1 MSCEAGYNL
10 PIISLAT
17 RVSRPKMSFNLF
29 TRANAIP
36 DSPAAAR
43 ADEAED
49 RGDLTAQMTALN
61 MSILPGL
68 QLNTPSEPVSAPII
82 HEIKENTEWR
92 FEVAFG
98 SKIEVKVCP
107 ARFFDCKVMGTT
119 TDDVVLA
126 PP

>member
-1 MSCEAGYNL
+1 
-10 PIISLAT
+10 
-17 RVSRPKMSFNLF
+17 MSFNLF
-29 TRANAIP
+29 TRASAIL
-36 DSPAAAR
+36 DSAAAAR

-49 RGDLTAQMTALN
+49 RGDYLTAQMTALN

-107 ARFFDCKVMGTT
+107 ARFLDCKVMGTT